1 VRATECIQLHHRPY
15 YKLSVFIIQSQRSH
29 RTFHSTAAL
38 GMAPPKGARATV
50 PQEATLEDTPT
61 ISKQK
66 LAAQSQFAARGRRNG
81 LNSTAMNGNG
91 LKELAAASAAAQMN
105 PQPITPPIG
114 VRARSR
120 VRSARDLVLTFYCAL
135 QIDWQKEDTKL
146 LHRYRS
152 AYHLSAPSAFQNPMA
167 NCILN
172 SGIGPLSPTM
182 ARAKSKRRIR
192 REELA
197 MIVRRNFKEAPVMEN
212 ECLVDLLY
220 RVKVKGQ
227 LLIHMGPTFWM

>member
-1 VRATECIQLHHRPY
+1 
-15 YKLSVFIIQSQRSH
+15 
-29 RTFHSTAAL
+29 
-38 GMAPPKGARATV
+38 MAPPKGARATA

-81 LNSTAMNGNG
+81 HNATAMNGNG

-105 PQPITPPIG
+105 PQPVALPVG
-114 VRARSR
+114 VRARFL
-120 VRSARDLVLTFYCAL
+120 VRSNRDSVLMLDCAT

-152 AYHLSAPSAFQNPMA
+152 AYHLAAPSAFQNPMA

-182 ARAKSKRRIR
+182 ARTKSKRRIR

-220 RVKVKGQ
+220 RVKVKGELSVCETLNIRTRADNERRQ
-227 LLIHMGPTFWM
+227 SLQTQVPRETCEMIASSALTR